1 MNVTD
6 VELAS
11 LGLEKHGWFDPWA
24 LLSVVRYGA
33 AHLGA
38 QYVEGE
44 VVDFLFRDSEEYI
57 GEGMDDNP
65 YKAVNEV
72 VVKMPDGEHKTMEFA
87 FCVIAAGIQS
97 SELAQLAK
105 IGTGS
110 GMLSVRLP
118 IEKRDR
124 YVFSFD
130 CPESPPGINT
140 PMTVDHSGLYF
151 RRNGLG
157 GSFIAGVSPCDDAEL
172 SLDEYFRD
180 KVCPVLQ
187 NRVPAF
193 SSIKVVRRPNVDLFL
208 KILLQVKNSWR
219 GSYEHNGFD
228 DSGII
233 GPHPYYH
240 NLYLATGFSGFGI
253 QQAPAIGRAA
263 AELILDGDFKTID
276 LTRFGFDRLIVDK
289 PMYETTVV

>member
-1 MNVTD
+1 
-6 VELAS
+6 
-11 LGLEKHGWFDPWA
+11 
-24 LLSVVRYGA
+24 
-33 AHLGA
+33 
-38 QYVEGE
+38 
-44 VVDFLFRDSEEYI
+44 
-57 GEGMDDNP
+57 
-65 YKAVNEV
+65 
-72 VVKMPDGEHKTMEFA
+72 
-87 FCVIAAGIQS
+87 
-97 SELAQLAK
+97 
-105 IGTGS
+105 
-110 GMLSVRLP
+110 
-118 IEKRDR
+118 
-124 YVFSFD
+124 
-130 CPESPPGINT
+130 
-140 PMTVDHSGLYF
+140 MTVDHSGLYF